1 MSNYVIAITTDES
14 SRKYLS
20 DKLEWLLDLMD
31 KEHKHASTHSQRNAY
46 QAVIRIELE
55 IMRDEL
61 RHTYSPGKGIIAV
74 NGDPNPVQTDPD
86 PTPF

>member
-1 MSNYVIAITTDES
+1 MNFTTAITTDES

-20 DKLEWLLDLMD
+20 DKVEWLLDLMD

-55 IMRDEL
+55 IMREEL
-61 RHTYSPGKGIIAV
+61 RHTYTAGIGIETVGA
-74 NGDPNPVQTDPD
+74 QI
-86 PTPF
+86 PF

>member
-1 MSNYVIAITTDES
+1 VSNYLTAITTDES
-14 SRKYLS
+14 SREYLRG
-20 DKLEWLLDLMD
+20 KIEYLLDLMD

-61 RHTYSPGKGIIAV
+61 RHTYSATDGINV
-74 NGDPNPVQTDPD
+74 VGESV
-86 PTPF
+86 PF

>member
-1 MSNYVIAITTDES
+1 MNYVTAITTDES
-14 SRKYLS
+14 SRRYL
-20 DKLEWLLDLMD
+20 KEKVTWLLDLMD

-61 RHTYSPGKGIIAV
+61 GHRYSVENGIQRDADSSG
-74 NGDPNPVQTDPD
+74 NGVPD
-86 PTPF
+86 DIPI